1 MEENPDDFWG
11 NLGNGLK
18 NGLQEIGSNLSQ
30 LNDDINGSND
40 WVTDSQPYKQLTST
54 IQDVAGGIHF
64 KAKQF
69 DELIGSPGAKTA
81 ELLEDPTNKSIV
93 SGLMLASG
101 VPMAPGLVAEELVA
115 DLAPQVLPEAAVLP
129 ATLAVDALIPGPPNI
144 KAGAKALDAADAFYK
159 TTRPLK
165 KGTPPPPGTPLPGAQ
180 PPQVAFA
187 GNAGRVGTT
196 VPQPQLNDHVW
207 RLSNHD
213 PEFLEHGRAR
223 QGMAEDFPD
232 HFKKLNKDF
241 DGYKRWSREWTSRIS
256 QMPPV
261 HGAKDPTAYFPRI
274 RLYRDRVNGV
284 VNKKQFQRVD
294 PELIS
299 QDLKRMMDQHHLFP
313 VADSAAFVGKMMDM
327 IRAGKADNDDLLNM
341 FIYADYMGATMGNSW
356 RNMLNMS
363 QKPHDA
369 LHAMYQ
375 TRGQKL
381 FGTLDDVK
389 SSNDLHRKLKEY
401 IVERAIPSKKEAIK
415 LQKAHFDTLSFPQKE
430 EYLHELMEFKMTF
443 EKQLSAKQKSAYEEY
458 IEALRARGSQ

>member
-1 MEENPDDFWG
+1 MADWFEDFTSKRQGSLIDDATGAIKFGLKKVDEAVDYVVNNGQEFVENLNGP
-11 NLGNGLK
+11 LGTIVNGTEINGKKVNGLA
-18 NGLQEIGSNLSQ
+18 ETATQ
-30 LNDDINGSND
+30 LGEASYD
-40 WVTDSQPYKQLTST
+40 VPYNAAKSLGAPEGVA
-54 IQDVAGGIHF
+54 IAAGVAG
-64 KAKQF
+64 
-69 DELIGSPGAKTA
+69 S
-81 ELLEDPTNKSIV
+81 LLEPSPL
-93 SGLMLASG
+93 G
-101 VPMAPGLVAEELVA
+101 E
-115 DLAPQVLPEAAVLP
+115 
-129 ATLAVDALIPGPPNI
+129 
-144 KAGAKALDAADAFYK
+144 AKAATVAGDLLQKA
-159 TTRPLK
+159 RPLK

-187 GNAGRVGTT
+187 ANGGGLQTT

-223 QGMAEDFPD
+223 QGMAEEFPD
-232 HFKKLNKDF
+232 HFAKLNKDF

-261 HGAKDPTAYFPRI
+261 HGAKDPTAYQPRI

-284 VNKKQFQRVD
+284 VDKKQFQRVD

-381 FGTLDDVK
+381 FGSLDDVE

-415 LQKAHFDTLSFPQKE
+415 LQKEHFDTLSFPQKE